1 MPDLDQLRSLSH
13 HLWPPAYEEMVDVAR
28 RRDRRVVAL
37 VTTGVASAVAATLVV
52 VMVVANPGRDGSR
65 IDPAPPPKPAPSVTS
80 VPPNEAASYAP
91 DVSSDD
97 LRRWEEIETVSNT
110 DPDHKGATELRF
122 EVTLQSPFTYRTSV
136 FCSGDRNT
144 WFVYYVGGDGASGSG
159 FCDAPLPS
167 TLPPLPTDVTPFGDS
182 STTPKTVEVRM
193 FVVGPLLKQH
203 RACLN
208 QKSPPECLSVEPPL
222 EPLVS
227 TDVEFGISVYE
238 HWAPAVA
245 EVAGEAVGALTS
257 IDGVDYVL
265 SQVVQGPGD
274 SALRLDLN
282 PTGPERLVAVL
293 EQASEAM
300 VACGTAAGRDR
311 KAEQRCHPS
320 LELLIGSRR
329 VALERGTFG
338 APGDFP
344 RVSYGRPLYRVPAG
358 TTGRIDLQ
366 VTRGQPENV
375 NLAFLVFEAAE

>member
-13 HLWPPAYEEMVDVAR
+13 SLMPPAYEEMVHVAR

-37 VTTGVASAVAATLVV
+37 VTTGVASTVAATLVV
-52 VMVVANPGRDGSR
+52 VMVVAGPERDGSR
-65 IDPAPPPKPAPSVTS
+65 IDPAPPPKPTPSVTS

-159 FCDAPLPS
+159 FCDAPLPEA
-167 TLPPLPTDVTPFGDS
+167 LPPLPTDVTPFGDS
-182 STTPKTVEVRM
+182 STASKTVEVRM

-203 RACLN
+203 RACFN

-245 EVAGEAVGALTS
+245 EVAGEAVGALAS

-311 KAEQRCHPS
+311 KAEQRCHPN
-320 LELLIGSRR
+320 LELLLGSRS
-329 VALERGTFG
+329 VALEGGTFG

-344 RVSYGRPLYRVPAG
+344 RVSFGRPIYRVPAG
-358 TTGRIDLQ
+358 TTGQ
-366 VTRGQPENV
+366 VELRVTEGPPENV